1 MIKTITIKAYGRPEI
16 LRLTIQSLLL
26 DTGSKDWFYCISAD
40 YSDDIDTV
48 VSTIQEELDGKVDYT
63 IITSDT
69 RLGIARNHY
78 KAVAYAFEELG
89 SDWNLDFDDDYIVY
103 TGWNNLC
110 TYYIDVLF
118 KVYHT
123 MFSGHLQS
131 LYPFGNID
139 NFYLP
144 EELIWLSRHY
154 SHHGTLLPRYK
165 WQDGYN
171 TYLKNYV
178 DRGGLSCEGA
188 TIGWIKENGLRT
200 ARPVVS
206 RIEYQPNN
214 GVNWNIES
222 CVQANASMVY
232 TDKHI
237 DRFRLLGMFE

>member
-139 NFYLP
+139 NFYF
-144 EELIWLSRHY
+144 
-154 SHHGTLLPRYK
+154 PR
-165 WQDGYN
+165 
-171 TYLKNYV
+171 
-178 DRGGLSCEGA
+178 S
-188 TIGWIKENGLRT
+188 
-200 ARPVVS
+200 
-206 RIEYQPNN
+206 
-214 GVNWNIES
+214 
-222 CVQANASMVY
+222 
-232 TDKHI
+232 
-237 DRFRLLGMFE
+237 

>member
-1 MIKTITIKAYGRPEI
+1 MVK
-16 LRLTIQSLLL
+16 
-26 DTGSKDWFYCISAD
+26 
-40 YSDDIDTV
+40 
-48 VSTIQEELDGKVDYT
+48 
-63 IITSDT
+63 
-69 RLGIARNHY
+69 
-78 KAVAYAFEELG
+78 
-89 SDWNLDFDDDYIVY
+89 
-103 TGWNNLC
+103 
-110 TYYIDVLF
+110 
-118 KVYHT
+118 
-123 MFSGHLQS
+123 
-131 LYPFGNID
+131 
-139 NFYLP
+139 
-144 EELIWLSRHY
+144 RHY